1 MSTFAGN
8 AAAFAALAVVM
19 GIVLYAVL
27 AAGLRIIRDNGRLR
41 LGEMLRRNGSTPEQA
56 LDGGYQSAI
65 AVRRCMMCSQKAEC
79 DQWLPSGAKLGME
92 AFCPNAGFIG
102 RIATSR

>member
-1 MSTFAGN
+1 MGALGIRIGCGTTGIESTPGSA
-8 AAAFAALAVVM
+8 
-19 GIVLYAVL
+19 
-27 AAGLRIIRDNGRLR
+27 RIIRDNGRLR
-41 LGEMLRRNGSTPEQA
+41 LGEMLRRHGSTAEQA

-65 AVRRCMMCSQKAEC
+65 AVRRCMMCAQKAEC